1 MLGERIKR
9 IKERVCTARP
19 EIFADRARLITE
31 SYEKTQGMPYVL
43 RRAYALRD
51 ILQGMEIAIHPDE
64 LIVGAAAKKP
74 RGCQVFPEY
83 DMGFVINE
91 LDSFEHR
98 TADSFFVSEDTK
110 AALRGI
116 YPKWQDNSLTACA
129 LELFDDEQKDSLSG
143 MVFALTA
150 LRSGVGH
157 MIVDYPLLLEKGMDG
172 IRELLNERQASLMPD
187 GADYAQKL
195 IYCKAALICCDAVCE
210 LAMRYSR
217 LAEEMAAEES
227 EPLRREEL
235 LGISRR
241 CARVPA
247 QPAESFLD
255 ALQSFWFIHLVLQI
269 ESNGHSVSPGRFDQY
284 IYPYFRAELDRGRS
298 EAELFELLEL
308 LWIKFYEV
316 NKVRDKVSSL
326 AFGGYPMF
334 QNLMVGGQDK
344 NGRSAVNRLS
354 HLCIDASAQ
363 LMLPQPSLSARWFFG
378 IEDSFLDH
386 CFDLIALG
394 TGMPALF
401 NDEVLIPNMLHMG
414 YSLEEARD
422 YAIVGCTETSGQG
435 NVEPW
440 LTGGFLNAQKVLEL
454 TIFNG
459 MDILSGTQHS
469 FRSGC
474 AEDFG
479 SFDEFFDAY
488 KKQLAF
494 YLGKMIACNN
504 SLDYLHGALCPTPLE
519 SVLIDGCI
527 DSCKTS
533 LEGGAKYNATTLE
546 VVALP
551 NAADSLMAIKQ
562 AVYEEKS
569 IGWAE
574 LMDALHNDFKGREEL
589 RLRLKNRYPKYGND
603 DDRVDDIA
611 REILDTLYS
620 ESLKYRSPRGGQ
632 YRIALYSIASHV
644 MFATKTAASAD
655 GRHAFE
661 VLADGGVSCAHG
673 RDREGMTA
681 LLNTV
686 LKMDPYK
693 ALGSTLLNV
702 RLSPSLLRAQ
712 DRKKTEDAVKSF
724 FMRKGQHI
732 QFNVFDAQTLRD
744 AQDNPGKYPTLMVR
758 VAGFSVLF
766 NSIDRQLQDDIIS
779 RTEQESG
786 ELKC

>member
-1 MLGERIKR
+1 MPGERVRK
-9 IKERVCTARP
+9 IKERVCSTRP
-19 EIFADRARLITE
+19 EIFADRAQLITE
-31 SYEKTQGMPYVL
+31 SYERTVGMPYVL
-43 RRAYALRD
+43 RRAIALRD
-51 ILQGMEIAIHPDE
+51 ILRGMEISIEPDE
-64 LIVGAAAKKP
+64 LIVGAATVKP
-74 RGCQVFPEY
+74 RGCQIFPEY

-91 LDSFEHR
+91 LDSFEYR
-98 TADSFFVSEDTK
+98 KADSFYVSDETK

-116 YPKWQDNSLTACA
+116 YPRWQDNSLTASA
-129 LELFDDEQKDSLSG
+129 LGIFDEVQKDSLGS

-157 MIVDYPLLLEKGMDG
+157 MIVDNELLLKEGMMG
-172 IRELLNERQASLMPD
+172 IKARVSAKMDSLDETDP
-187 GADYAQKL
+187 DYAEKN
-195 IYCKAALICCDAVCE
+195 IYCQAAIICCDAVCDFS
-210 LAMRYSR
+210 LRYSR
-217 LAEEMAAEES
+217 LAGEMAERETD
-227 EPLRREEL
+227 PVRREEL
-235 LGISRR
+235 LDISSR

-247 QPAESFLD
+247 RPAESFHD
-255 ALQSFWFIHLVLQI
+255 ALQSFWILHLVLQI
-269 ESNGHSVSPGRFDQY
+269 EANGHSVSPGRFDQY
-284 IYPYFRAELDRGRS
+284 MYPYFCAELEKGAS
-298 EAELFELLEL
+298 EEKLFELIQL
-308 LWIKFYEV
+308 LWIKFYEI
-316 NKVRDKVSSL
+316 NKVRDKLSSL

-344 NGRSAVNRLS
+344 RGRSAVNRLS
-354 HLCIDASAQ
+354 HLCIDASAA

-378 IEDSFLDH
+378 VEDSFLNH
-386 CFDLIALG
+386 CFDLISLG

-401 NDEVLIPNMLHMG
+401 NDESLIPNMLAMG
-414 YSLEEARD
+414 YSLDEARD

-459 MDILSGTQHS
+459 LDILNGTEHACRTGS
-469 FRSGC
+469 V
-474 AEDFG
+474 EEMG
-479 SFDEFFDAY
+479 SFDEFFAAY
-488 KKQLAF
+488 KKQIAF
-494 YLGKMIACNN
+494 YLGKMISCDN
-504 SLDYLHGALCPTPLE
+504 SLDKLHGMLCPTPLE
-519 SVLIDGCI
+519 SVLIEGCI
-527 DSCKTS
+527 ENCKTS
-533 LEGGAKYNATTLE
+533 LEGGAKHNATTLE

-562 AVYEEKS
+562 AIYEEKS
-569 IGWAE
+569 LTWPE
-574 LMDALHNDFKGREEL
+574 LLHALRTDFEGDELL
-589 RLRLKNRYPKYGND
+589 RLRLKNKYPKYGND

-611 REILDTLYS
+611 REILNTLWR

-686 LKMDPYK
+686 LKMDPGK

-702 RLSPSLLRAQ
+702 RLSPSLLRGE
-712 DRKKTEDAVKSF
+712 DRRKTMDAVKSF
-724 FMRKGQHI
+724 FLRKGQHI
-732 QFNVFDAQTLRD
+732 QFNVFDAATLRD
-744 AQDNPGKYPTLMVR
+744 AQLHPENYPTLMVR

-766 NSIDRQLQDDIIS
+766 TSIDRQLQDDIIS